1 MDRFRELTAFVAV
14 VNAGA
19 FNEAARKLALS
30 PSVVTR
36 LIAELETRLDVR
48 LLTRTTRKIAL
59 TEVGQQVYH
68 DSLRV
73 LSGLQ
78 ELEASAT
85 GAQQVPQGL
94 LRVTAPV
101 LFGQRQILP
110 ILRDFLD
117 EYPEV
122 TASTFFV
129 DRLVDLIDEGMD
141 VAVRI
146 GTLANSSLI
155 GTKVGSVRHVT
166 VASPGYLR
174 QFGNPQTPA
183 DLCDHQTV
191 SSTRLAI
198 NSEWVFQSKGI
209 TKNIQTRPRLQ
220 VNTVS
225 AAVESAVVGWG
236 LTRVLS
242 YQVADELASGSLV
255 EILQPF
261 EDREIP
267 IHLLHHEGHLSSA
280 KTRSFINY
288 AADRLRQNLKID

>member
-1 MDRFRELTAFVAV
+1 MDKFRELTAFVAV

-101 LFGQRQILP
+101 LFGRRQILP

-174 QFGNPQTPA
+174 KFGNPQTPA
-183 DLCDHQTV
+183 DLCDHQIV

-198 NSEWVFQSKGI
+198 NSEWVFQSKGM
-209 TKNIQTRPRLQ
+209 TENIQTRPRLQ

-261 EDREIP
+261 EDREVP

>member
-14 VNAGA
+14 VDAGA
-19 FNEAARKLALS
+19 FNEAARQLALS

-36 LIAELETRLDVR
+36 LISELEVRLDVR

-59 TEVGQQVYH
+59 TDVGQQVYQ
-68 DSLRV
+68 DSLRI

-78 ELEASAT
+78 DLEATAT
-85 GAQQVPQGL
+85 GAQQTPQGL

-101 LFGQRQILP
+101 LFGQRHILP

-117 EYPEV
+117 EFPDV
-122 TASTFFV
+122 TASTVFV

-146 GTLANSSLI
+146 GALPSSTLIA
-155 GTKVGSVRHVT
+155 TKVGNVRHIV
-166 VASPGYLR
+166 VAAPDYLNRIGCPQSPENLH
-174 QFGNPQTPA
+174 
-183 DLCDHQTV
+183 DHQII
-191 SSTRLAI
+191 SSTRLAE
-198 NSEWVFQSKGI
+198 NSEWVFQSLGKTI
-209 TKNIQTRPRLQ
+209 KIQPQPRLQ
-220 VNTVS
+220 VNTVW
-225 AAVESAVVGWG
+225 AAVESAIAGWG
-236 LTRVLS
+236 ITRALS

-261 EDREIP
+261 ENREIP

-280 KTRSFINY
+280 KTRSFITY
-288 AADRLRQNLKID
+288 AASRLRRNLTAD